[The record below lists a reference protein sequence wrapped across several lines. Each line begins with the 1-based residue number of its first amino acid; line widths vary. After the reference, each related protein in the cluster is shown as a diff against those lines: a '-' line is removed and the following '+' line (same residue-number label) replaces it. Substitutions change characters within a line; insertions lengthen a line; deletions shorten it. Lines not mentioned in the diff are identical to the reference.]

1 MHLHRYIATA
11 RTTSVKFW
19 RLEALE
25 RGHGKNQLSRWE
37 ERNEKGELQ
46 SVITVKMI
54 ETIRGNH
61 ANDQS
66 LLQDRHEVN
75 EKTTEQSTRTA
86 SSGGRGRGRGRGRA
100 RGRVHQPGRPVEGN
114 GDPGPSTVRRRLEEA
129 SGRRPRARP
138 RSEQVRSF
146 TQIIQCR
153 EVYLQL
159 TSSNRYRIHARVLNG
174 YIASQID
181 IRTTLR
187 HTNSFVS
194 NLSPLYRLQK
204 RR

>member
-11 RTTSVKFW
+11 RTTSVKLW
-19 RLEALE
+19 RLVALE

-46 SVITVKMI
+46 SVITVRMI

-75 EKTTEQSTRTA
+75 EKTTA
-86 SSGGRGRGRGRGRA
+86 SGGGGGRGRGRGRA
-100 RGRVHQPGRPVEGN
+100 RVHPPGRTVAGN

-129 SGRRPRARP
+129 SSRRPRAPP
-138 RSEQVRSF
+138 RSERVKSI
-146 TQIIQCR
+146 TQIQCR
-153 EVYLQL
+153 EVYL
-159 TSSNRYRIHARVLNG
+159 
-174 YIASQID
+174 
-181 IRTTLR
+181 
-187 HTNSFVS
+187 
-194 NLSPLYRLQK
+194 
-204 RR
+204 